1 MDLEYSFVR
10 APYEELNRS
19 FRNSQKII
27 EKELTQTVNGVAE
40 LEKRKEKMSKDDA
53 CRNLDKLVNKL
64 QGLKRKVEE
73 AMKEEEALIQ
83 RSKLRLE
90 HLATIADADLKDV
103 SGDVQRRY
111 YTVRLYR
118 FIVDYLLRNG
128 YYKSAIE
135 LAKDTNITELVD
147 IDIFLNSKKVEESL
161 QNHDCKEALK
171 WCNDNRSKL
180 KKINSTLE
188 FELHL
193 QECIEL
199 IREQK
204 FVDAIQYARK
214 NLAPQIIQLQPGSQT
229 ASTNLKDSQNNKLSQ
244 STGSLKTSQ
253 NLNQSGSKLSSSQNT
268 LKESQNAENE
278 ESAGNPELYSLY
290 MSKLQQVM
298 VTLALSKESVIEKY
312 QSLFS
317 DDRWIELI
325 WQFEKDNYAVHGL
338 PLCSHFEI
346 NLQAGI
352 AALKTTF
359 CYEDENT
366 NINCPICTPAM
377 RSLSSEIPNAI
388 HGLSTLICRISGEI
402 MSDDNPPMVLP
413 NGYAYSRNSL
423 WALAQQN
430 GGLVTCPRTK
440 QTYKFEELKRAFIS

>member
-1 MDLEYSFVR
+1 
-10 APYEELNRS
+10 
-19 FRNSQKII
+19 
-27 EKELTQTVNGVAE
+27 
-40 LEKRKEKMSKDDA
+40 MSKDDA

-83 RSKLRLE
+83 RSKSRLD
-90 HLATIADADLKDV
+90 HLATIAEADLKDV
-103 SGDVQRRY
+103 TGDVQRRY

-118 FIVDYLLRNG
+118 CIVDYLLRNG
-128 YYKSAIE
+128 YYKTAIE

-147 IDIFLNSKKVEESL
+147 IEIFLNSKKVVESL

-204 FVDAIQYARK
+204 FMDAIQYARK
-214 NLAPQIIQLQPGSQT
+214 NLAPQVVQLQPVSQP
-229 ASTNLKDSQNNKLSQ
+229 ASTNLKESQTKLSQ

-253 NLNQSGSKLSSSQNT
+253 NSLSQSGSRLSSSQNT

-278 ESAGNPELYSLY
+278 ESAGNAELYSIY

-298 VTLALSKESVIEKY
+298 VTLALSKESVVEKY
-312 QSLFS
+312 QSLFG
-317 DDRWIELI
+317 DERWAELV

-338 PLCSHFEI
+338 PPCSHFEI

-377 RSLSSEIPNAI
+377 RNVAMQIPNAI

-440 QTYKFEELKRAFIS
+440 QTFKFEELKRAFIS